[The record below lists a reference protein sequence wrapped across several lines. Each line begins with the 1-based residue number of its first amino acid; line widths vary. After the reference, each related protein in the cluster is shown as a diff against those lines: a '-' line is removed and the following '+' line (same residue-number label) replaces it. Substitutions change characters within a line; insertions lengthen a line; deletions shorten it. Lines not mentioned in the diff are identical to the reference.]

1 MGDKKGQSQWENQ
14 ETIPT
19 DRECQKRCSRLI
31 LCPGPYREAC
41 CQSGM
46 RAARRAGEDAPSLP
60 DGKKES
66 ADRQM
71 PGQPGMF
78 MPLSLLE
85 HGQVSIV
92 RLQMV
97 KESRHLY
104 GMGAVSEPGEAAR
117 MVRPLF
123 EGADRELLVVLSMD
137 QRNKPVAA
145 EVVAVG
151 GLNQCVVDIRNL
163 FKHAILANAAGIF
176 LFHSHPSGEAVP
188 SREDRAVTERAS
200 QAGEILG
207 IPLVDHIILG
217 DGQYFSF
224 REEKMWAGPGKGV
237 MGCR

>member
-46 RAARRAGEDAPSLP
+46 RATRWAGEDVFSLP
-60 DGKKES
+60 DGKEENV
-66 ADRQM
+66 DRQM
-71 PGQPGMF
+71 PGQPGTF

-117 MVRPLF
+117 MVRP
-123 EGADRELLVVLSMD
+123 
-137 QRNKPVAA
+137 PV
-145 EVVAVG
+145 
-151 GLNQCVVDIRNL
+151 
-163 FKHAILANAAGIF
+163 
-176 LFHSHPSGEAVP
+176 
-188 SREDRAVTERAS
+188 
-200 QAGEILG
+200 
-207 IPLVDHIILG
+207 
-217 DGQYFSF
+217 
-224 REEKMWAGPGKGV
+224 
-237 MGCR
+237 

>member
-14 ETIPT
+14 KTIPT

-31 LCPGPYREAC
+31 LCPGPHREAC
-41 CQSGM
+41 YQSGM

-137 QRNKPVAA
+137 QSNKPVAA

-224 REEKMWAGPGKGV
+224 REERLQGGQERG
-237 MGCR
+237 

>member
-104 GMGAVSEPGEAAR
+104 GMGTVSEPREAAR

-188 SREDRAVTERAS
+188 SR
-200 QAGEILG
+200 
-207 IPLVDHIILG
+207 
-217 DGQYFSF
+217 
-224 REEKMWAGPGKGV
+224 
-237 MGCR
+237 

>member
-31 LCPGPYREAC
+31 LCPGPHREAC

-117 MVRPLF
+117 MVRLLF

-151 GLNQCVVDIRNL
+151 GLSECVVDIRNL

-224 REEKMWAGPGKGV
+224 REERLQGGQERG
-237 MGCR
+237 

>member
-14 ETIPT
+14 KTIPT

-31 LCPGPYREAC
+31 LCPGPHREAC

-151 GLNQCVVDIRNL
+151 GLSECVVDIRNL

-224 REEKMWAGPGKGV
+224 REERLQGGQERG
-237 MGCR
+237 

>member
-31 LCPGPYREAC
+31 LCPGPHREAC

-137 QRNKPVAA
+137 QSNKPVAA

-224 REEKMWAGPGKGV
+224 REERLQGGQERG
-237 MGCR
+237 

>member
-46 RAARRAGEDAPSLP
+46 RATRWAGEDVFSLP
-60 DGKKES
+60 DGKEENV
-66 ADRQM
+66 DRQM
-71 PGQPGMF
+71 PGQPGTF

-151 GLNQCVVDIRNL
+151 GLSECVVDIRNL

>member
-14 ETIPT
+14 KTIPT

-31 LCPGPYREAC
+31 LCPGPHREAC

-224 REEKMWAGPGKGV
+224 REERLQGGQERG
-237 MGCR
+237 

>member
-31 LCPGPYREAC
+31 LCPGPHREAC

-151 GLNQCVVDIRNL
+151 GLSECVVDIRNL

-176 LFHSHPSGEAVP
+176 LFHSPPSGEAVP

-224 REEKMWAGPGKGV
+224 REERLQGGQERG
-237 MGCR
+237 

>member
-71 PGQPGMF
+71 PGQPGTF

-151 GLNQCVVDIRNL
+151 GLSECVVDIRNL

-188 SREDRAVTERAS
+188 SREERAVTERAS

-224 REEKMWAGPGKGV
+224 REERLQGGQERG
-237 MGCR
+237 

>member
-31 LCPGPYREAC
+31 LCPGPHREAC

-151 GLNQCVVDIRNL
+151 GLSECVVDIRNL

-200 QAGEILG
+200 QPGEILG

-224 REEKMWAGPGKGV
+224 REERLQGGQERG
-237 MGCR
+237 

>member
-14 ETIPT
+14 KTIPT

-31 LCPGPYREAC
+31 LCPGPHREAC

-123 EGADRELLVVLSMD
+123 KGADRELLVVLSMD

-224 REEKMWAGPGKGV
+224 REERLQGGQERG
-237 MGCR
+237 

>member
-31 LCPGPYREAC
+31 LCPGPHREAC

-151 GLNQCVVDIRNL
+151 GLSECVVDIRNL

-224 REEKMWAGPGKGV
+224 REERLQGGQERG
-237 MGCR
+237 

>member
-14 ETIPT
+14 KTIPT

-31 LCPGPYREAC
+31 LCPGPHREAC

-104 GMGAVSEPGEAAR
+104 GMGAVSEPGEVAR

-224 REEKMWAGPGKGV
+224 REERLQGGQERG
-237 MGCR
+237 

>member
-31 LCPGPYREAC
+31 LCPGPHREAC

-188 SREDRAVTERAS
+188 SR
-200 QAGEILG
+200 
-207 IPLVDHIILG
+207 
-217 DGQYFSF
+217 
-224 REEKMWAGPGKGV
+224 
-237 MGCR
+237 

>member
-14 ETIPT
+14 KTIPT

-71 PGQPGMF
+71 PGQPGTF

-224 REEKMWAGPGKGV
+224 REERLLGGQERG
-237 MGCR
+237 